1 MNDRIK
7 SGGEQFM
14 TVFDLTGQEDDR
26 NPGCIPAR
34 CLQYAKGN
42 LSSKRLSVRLA
53 FARDDEA
60 AFPDT
65 FREMDERQ
73 DGVDAGM
80 HFGPQAYREG
90 GADAAGCARA
100 RNLIRI
106 DSILRLPGFR
116 LTAKPT
122 FQLSC
127 SFLVRSFLGAEHGRC
142 SCGSG
147 QGNVRIEKGVEPDAA
162 RKGIE
167 GLEKTGSTVHDRR
180 TSKTDPDFFYSLVY
194 SILYQLT
201 CTEG

>member
-1 MNDRIK
+1 LNDRIK
-7 SGGEQFM
+7 SGSEQFM
-14 TVFDLTGQEDDR
+14 AVFDLAGQEDDR

-34 CLQYAKGN
+34 CLQYAEGN

-65 FREMDERQ
+65 LREMDKRQ

-80 HFGPQAYREG
+80 HFGPQAYRKG

-116 LTAKPT
+116 LAAKPT
-122 FQLSC
+122 F
-127 SFLVRSFLGAEHGRC
+127 
-142 SCGSG
+142 
-147 QGNVRIEKGVEPDAA
+147 
-162 RKGIE
+162 
-167 GLEKTGSTVHDRR
+167 
-180 TSKTDPDFFYSLVY
+180 
-194 SILYQLT
+194 
-201 CTEG
+201 